1 MKARS
6 LAIAATVLSLSFN
19 VAANAGPNDFFGS
32 SIGGAA
38 DQAVGPGEQ
47 APLNGSGSSASSGSV
62 ASGGGATSP
71 SGPPA
76 GDYTVDEKRVQKK
89 YKDNCKRAQSLIKR
103 GDEMARSGD
112 DKVAK
117 KGKVLKE
124 IGEKALAELK
134 SNNPFPEL
142 AAKDQKTH

>member
-1 MKARS
+1 
-6 LAIAATVLSLSFN
+6 
-19 VAANAGPNDFFGS
+19 
-32 SIGGAA
+32 
-38 DQAVGPGEQ
+38 
-47 APLNGSGSSASSGSV
+47 
-62 ASGGGATSP
+62 
-71 SGPPA
+71 
-76 GDYTVDEKRVQKK
+76 
-89 YKDNCKRAQSLIKR
+89 
-103 GDEMARSGD
+103 MAHSGD

>member
-32 SIGGAA
+32 TIGGAA
-38 DQAVGPGEQ
+38 DQAQGAGEQ
-47 APLNGSGSSASSGSV
+47 APLSSGSGSV
-62 ASGGGATSP
+62 ASGGGGGAISP

-89 YKDNCKRAQSLIKR
+89 YKSNCKRAQSLIKR
-103 GDEMARSGD
+103 GEEMAHSGD